1 MPFGLATEAN
11 QTKILAN
18 QEKIMTALTDLQG
31 AEASLA
37 TAVAAAVTDIQT
49 LAAQLAAL
57 PSVSDADAATITS
70 ELNTLATNLN
80 NAVTPPAAPAVPTTP
95 SA

>member
-1 MPFGLATEAN
+1 MPLFGLATYSDL
-11 QTKILAN
+11 Q
-18 QEKIMTALTDLQG
+18 QMEKTIMSALTDLQG

-37 TAVAAAVTDIQT
+37 TAVAAAVADIQA

-80 NAVTPPAAPAVPTTP
+80 NAVNPPPP
-95 SA
+95 SAA